1 MSFITESK
9 KIYRQ
14 VEALEKENSDHE
26 ISMARS
32 ELESTADKALAISS
46 MLQDKSD
53 TGNPLEAWVQ
63 SKITK
68 AKDYITS
75 VHDYLKYTPGMNE
88 SFDLEEN
95 TFEKIYQMQQDG
107 KSSEDIAK
115 ELKLNPALVKKVL
128 GEQVELQEF
137 TDAQIVQLKKEYDP
151 LKGKTITTAQYQQ
164 LKNIL
169 FKLQDGDLEKLQ
181 KQNIPF
187 ASTGAGSILR
197 VRKAPVK
204 ITSVKVPGLEGMA
217 EEKIPQGYL
226 DYLRTIVYKKVDFYE
241 IPPKHII
248 QHWRD
253 EPNKDRFTGKI
264 IDYKEEVDMS
274 KVTKYKMIS
283 IKGDQK
289 EITIDRK
296 DLEKHL
302 KLGYVIKE
310 PLTEETTFWWHDGK
324 TGYVKAGYDNK
335 ELVAWLKKNGYK
347 PEKKEEVEVKE
358 QTELKPVPSLEDSAK
373 KHKVDV
379 EVLKKQLE
387 KGIQVEKEH
396 TKDEK
401 TAEKIA
407 LAHIDERPDYYDQ
420 LAKVEK
426 QPVDEACWTGY
437 KKVGMKKK
445 GDRMVPNCVPE
456 GYVTESGDIVEFV
469 ELNEGQFKEIDTRK
483 GDLKLAKDKKQNL
496 KDKYNAIMAGQATGD
511 ENSIANQIQKLEMSI
526 KKQEQELIDIMKKQR
541 ETKKEEVELQE
552 KPSIKQ
558 YVVFYSKDSPTKH
571 QDFKAYDETELN
583 KQIGEFL
590 KQNPGYKVY
599 GKSPSQSIKES
610 HFPVNTQVLYKGQ
623 KAQIVQL
630 KQPQVGNYYVV
641 KLDSGENV
649 EANHNELKLVE
660 NKINEGARAL
670 VEAITALQKKAD
682 KSGMPYSILKQVYD
696 RGMAAWKGGHRPGA
710 SQHQWAFA
718 RVNSFVTKSSGTWGG
733 ADSDLAKKVKGK
745 E

>member
-1 MSFITESK
+1 MSFIKESYVAYK
-9 KIYRQ
+9 KVQ
-14 VEALEKENSDHE
+14 EAADHE
-26 ISMARS
+26 ISMARG
-32 ELESTADKALAISS
+32 ELEAIADKATQLAS
-46 MLQDKSD
+46 MLQGKSD
-53 TGNPLEAWVQ
+53 EGNPLEAWVQ

-68 AKDYITS
+68 AKDYINS
-75 VHDYLKYTPGMNE
+75 VSDYMMYNPKINE
-88 SFDLEEN
+88 SYELEEN

-128 GEQVELQEF
+128 GEQIELKEF
-137 TDAQIVQLKKEYDP
+137 TDAMLAALKKEYEP

-169 FKLQDGDLEKLQ
+169 FKLQDADLEKLQ

-217 EEKIPQGYL
+217 EEKIPQDYL

-248 QHWRD
+248 QHWKD
-253 EPNKDRFTGKI
+253 EPNKDRFKGKI
-264 IDYKEEVDMS
+264 IDYKEAIDMS

-289 EITIDRK
+289 EITIDRE

-310 PLTEETTFWWHDGK
+310 PLTEEPKNPYAIGMAAAMK
-324 TGYVKAGYDNK
+324 ATGDTPP
-335 ELVAWLKKNGYK
+335 LKKSTITKAHKIADKVKEEEVNKTNTKSDEKRTIDMTDGSAHVRFPKDDTKAMEFYKSKGYK
-347 PEKKEEVEVKE
+347 VTTKYEE
-358 QTELKPVPSLEDSAK
+358 TELE
-373 KHKVDV
+373 
-379 EVLKKQLE
+379 
-387 KGIQVEKEH
+387 
-396 TKDEK
+396 
-401 TAEKIA
+401 
-407 LAHIDERPDYYDQ
+407 
-420 LAKVEK
+420 
-426 QPVDEACWTGY
+426 EACWTGY

-469 ELNEGQFKEIDTRK
+469 ELNEGQFKDIDIRK

-511 ENSIANQIQKLEMSI
+511 ENAIADQIQKLEMSI

-541 ETKKEEVELQE
+541 ETKKEEVSKE
-552 KPSIKQ
+552 K
-558 YVVFYSKDSPTKH
+558 
-571 QDFKAYDETELN
+571 ETEFHKKLDTLVH
-583 KQIGEFL
+583 KTF
-590 KQNPGYKVY
+590 
-599 GKSPSQSIKES
+599 GKRKDEKMPVKES
-610 HFPVNTQVLYKGQ
+610 TSRN
-623 KAQIVQL
+623 
-630 KQPQVGNYYVV
+630 
-641 KLDSGENV
+641 
-649 EANHNELKLVE
+649 
-660 NKINEGARAL
+660 INEGARAL
-670 VEAITALQKKAD
+670 VEAIAALQKKAD

-710 SQHQWAFA
+710 GQHQWAFA